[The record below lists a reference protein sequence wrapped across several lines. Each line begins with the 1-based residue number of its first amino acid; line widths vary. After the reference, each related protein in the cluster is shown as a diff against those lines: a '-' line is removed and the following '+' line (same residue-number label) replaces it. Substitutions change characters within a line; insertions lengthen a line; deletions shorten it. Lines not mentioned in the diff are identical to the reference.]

1 MSDPI
6 KMNIF
11 NNAGMVVIKFE
22 SPLPHNEVSIDSR
35 TARQIAEE
43 IAAQANSAQLTVY
56 EEKTES
62 KLAEQIRGKM
72 ITRLTHVIKNSQN
85 KNKLPG
91 YIAQEV
97 VDIIFSEVFR

>member
-1 MSDPI
+1 MKPI
-6 KMNIF
+6 QMNIF

-22 SPLPHNEVSIDSR
+22 SPLPHNEISIDLT

-56 EEKTES
+56 EEKTGS
-62 KLAEQIRGKM
+62 KLAEQIKGKM
-72 ITRLTHVIKNSQN
+72 ITRLTHVIRHAQEKG
-85 KNKLPG
+85 KLPG
-91 YIAQEV
+91 YIAQQA